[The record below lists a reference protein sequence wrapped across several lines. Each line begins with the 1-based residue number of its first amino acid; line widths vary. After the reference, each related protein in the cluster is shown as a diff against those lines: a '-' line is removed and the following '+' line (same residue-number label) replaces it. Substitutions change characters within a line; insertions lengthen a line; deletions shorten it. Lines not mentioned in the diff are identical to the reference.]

1 MAEGQDGGFL
11 REVQDL
17 ADKFKE
23 DDEQY
28 ISPYAHLEKAAV
40 LQEARY
46 VVEGK
51 PRWNRMDCPTNT
63 TTACNFGQLFSYLV
77 ILLSFLFVDHCFL
90 LRIGIT
96 LLYNNFRIR
105 KQNATEIGLAPHH
118 NESQ

>member
-1 MAEGQDGGFL
+1 MAEGQEGGFNML

-46 VVEGK
+46 VFYPSFGSYGMLSIECHAK
-51 PRWNRMDCPTNT
+51 ARKSNRNAFCDRGYRR
-63 TTACNFGQLFSYLV
+63 FLV
-77 ILLSFLFVDHCFL
+77 TMIPQTQAFLSMHKD
-90 LRIGIT
+90 G
-96 LLYNNFRIR
+96 Y
-105 KQNATEIGLAPHH
+105 
-118 NESQ
+118 S

>member
-28 ISPYAHLEKAAV
+28 ISPYAQLEKAAV

-46 VVEGK
+46 VAKGNR
-51 PRWNRMDCPTNT
+51 RWNCIYCQQTQGPKAILASSDVTVNTNIEKGSGKT
-63 TTACNFGQLFSYLV
+63 IHPLA
-77 ILLSFLFVDHCFL
+77 
-90 LRIGIT
+90 RI
-96 LLYNNFRIR
+96 
-105 KQNATEIGLAPHH
+105 E
-118 NESQ
+118 

>member
-46 VVEGK
+46 VAEGN
-51 PRWNRMDCPTNT
+51 PRLNRMDCPPKT

-77 ILLSFLFVDHCFL
+77 ILLSFFL
-90 LRIGIT
+90 LIT
-96 LLYNNFRIR
+96 VSFIELELHYHSTTIVSEN
-105 KQNATEIGLAPHH
+105 TM
-118 NESQ
+118 